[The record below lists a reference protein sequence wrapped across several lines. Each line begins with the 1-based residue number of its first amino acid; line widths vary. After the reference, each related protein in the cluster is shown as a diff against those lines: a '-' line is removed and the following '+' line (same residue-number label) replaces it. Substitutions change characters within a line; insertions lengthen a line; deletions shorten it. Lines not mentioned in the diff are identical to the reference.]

1 MYTKEQVEAV
11 INKKGYKWFSN
22 GDLDVNII
30 GIRNNEPGR
39 TVTNLFDDTLVCIF
53 KEAGEWKVYH
63 WSITTDPG
71 KRAMME
77 VNTTKGVAVLVPGQY
92 RSSHYIGL
100 HKGKYEALCQSKP
113 VSVWRDANKDML
125 FDPVKAESGVF
136 GINIHKSNSKT
147 ESTWVENWS
156 EGCQVFKR
164 AKDFAEFMSICKRAA
179 KQCGNSFTYTLLES
193 KDFI

>member
-1 MYTKEQVEAV
+1 MYTREELEKV
-11 INKKGYKWFSN
+11 INEKGYKWFAG

-30 GIRNNEPGR
+30 GVRNNEPGKK
-39 TVTNLFDDTLVCIF
+39 VTNLFDDTLICVF
-53 KEAGEWKVYH
+53 KEAGEWKIFE
-63 WSITTDPG
+63 WPITTDPG
-71 KRAMME
+71 TKAMLD
-77 VNTTKGVAVLVPGQY
+77 VTNPKGVAVLVPGQY

-113 VSVWRDANKDML
+113 VSVWRDANKDTM

-164 AKDFAEFMSICKRAA
+164 AKDFADFMSICKRAA
-179 KQCGNSFTYTLLES
+179 KIYGNSFTYTLLES

>member
-1 MYTKEQVEAV
+1 MYTKEQLEKA
-11 INKKGYKWFSN
+11 INTKGYKWFAN

-30 GIRNNEPGR
+30 GVRNNVPGQ
-39 TVTNLFDDTLVCIF
+39 TVTNTFDDILVCVF
-53 KEAGEWKVYH
+53 KEAEEWKVYQ
-63 WSITTDPG
+63 WPITTDPG
-71 KRAMME
+71 KTAMLN
-77 VNTTKGVAVLVPGQY
+77 VKNPKGVAIMVPGQY

-100 HKGKYEALCQSKP
+100 HKGKYEALCQAKP
-113 VSVWRDANKDML
+113 VKVWRDANKDMI
-125 FDPVKAESGVF
+125 FDTVKAEAGLF

-179 KQCGNSFTYTLLES
+179 KVCGNSFTYTLLES